1 MDKHMPNPE
10 KIQNR
15 VTIDI
20 KDQIAFIALARP
32 EKLNALDM
40 DMFEAIV
47 KTTKIIK
54 KNKEIRAVI
63 LSGEG
68 AAFCSG
74 IDVKSMFNNPLV
86 ALKLLIKPG
95 TKASNLAQ
103 DVSILWRN
111 LPVPVIA
118 VTHGKCWGGGF
129 QIALGADFRYSTPD
143 CEFSI
148 MESRWGLIPDMGGTV
163 SLRELAQLDII
174 KELAMTARIFKGT
187 EAKQFGLV
195 THVHNNPME
204 EAIKFAEE
212 IKLRSP
218 DAIAS
223 TKLLFNKTWLSSIKQ
238 ALNWET
244 KLQRKLI
251 GRFNQRTAIKN
262 GSKKQQAVE
271 FKNRV

>member
-1 MDKHMPNPE
+1 MDKNMKTIE
-10 KIQNR
+10 KIHNR
-15 VTIDI
+15 VTINI
-20 KDQIAFIALARP
+20 KNQIAFVTLTRP

-40 DMFEAIV
+40 GMFEAIV

-54 KNKEIRAVI
+54 KNKAIRAVI

-74 IDVKSMFNNPLV
+74 IDIKSMFGSPLI
-86 ALKLLIKPG
+86 AIKLLIKPG

-103 DVSILWRN
+103 DVSILWRE
-111 LPVPVIA
+111 LPIPVIA

-187 EAKQFGLV
+187 EAKKLGLV
-195 THVHNNPME
+195 THVYREPMV

-218 DAIAS
+218 DAITS

-251 GRFNQRTAIKN
+251 GRFNQRTAIKK
-262 GSKKQQAVE
+262 GSKKPE
-271 FKNRV
+271 TSKFKNRA

>member
-1 MDKHMPNPE
+1 MPNPE